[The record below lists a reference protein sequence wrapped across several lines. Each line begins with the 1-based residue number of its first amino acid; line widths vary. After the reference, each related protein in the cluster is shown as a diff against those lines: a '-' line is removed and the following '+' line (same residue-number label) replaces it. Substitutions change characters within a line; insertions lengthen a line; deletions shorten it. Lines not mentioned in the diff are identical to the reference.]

1 MRPPSIEE
9 VDTLQRACG
18 GLIRMVTVAPE
29 LDGALDFIRALDH
42 RGIRVAVGHTE
53 ATTEQMEAAVAAGV
67 THVTHV
73 FNAMAGL
80 HHREPGPVGVALT
93 DEALTVE
100 VICDGHHLHP
110 RTVSLIFRSKPA
122 DRIAI
127 VSDAV
132 AAGLADGVHDLFGI
146 RCAVRNGTV
155 RTEAGQLAGSCLTL
169 DAAVRNLRA
178 WQPGRA
184 LPEILACASAIP
196 ARIAGLEPGTIAAG
210 AAADLILLNDDMRV
224 AAAIVQGRCV
234 WRDENIV
241 AAQG

>member
-1 MRPPSIEE
+1 
-9 VDTLQRACG
+9 
-18 GLIRMVTVAPE
+18 
-29 LDGALDFIRALDH
+29 
-42 RGIRVAVGHTE
+42 
-53 ATTEQMEAAVAAGV
+53 V

-110 RTVSLIFRSKPA
+110 RTVRLIFRSKAA

-132 AAGLADGVHDLFGI
+132 AAGLADGVHDLFGV
-146 RCAVRNGTV
+146 RCVVRGGTV

-169 DAAVRNLRA
+169 DAAVRHLCA
-178 WQPGRA
+178 WQPDRA

-196 ARIAGLEPGTIAAG
+196 ARIAGIEAGTVAPG
-210 AAADLILLNDDMRV
+210 AAADLILLSGDMRV
-224 AAAIVQGRCV
+224 AAAVVKGRCV